1 MESILEET
9 GLESGGRER
18 YPTLGD
24 GDFKA
29 AHLPY
34 RACSDRT
41 RRGRDKL
48 VTLLV
53 LGFATRIFARGSC
66 T

>member
-1 MESILEET
+1 MLEET
-9 GLESGGRER
+9 GLESGCRER
-18 YPTLGD
+18 CPTLGG
-24 GDFKA
+24 GDSKA

-34 RACSDRT
+34 PACSDRT

-48 VTLLV
+48 VALLV
-53 LGFATRIFARGSC
+53 LAFATRIFARGSC